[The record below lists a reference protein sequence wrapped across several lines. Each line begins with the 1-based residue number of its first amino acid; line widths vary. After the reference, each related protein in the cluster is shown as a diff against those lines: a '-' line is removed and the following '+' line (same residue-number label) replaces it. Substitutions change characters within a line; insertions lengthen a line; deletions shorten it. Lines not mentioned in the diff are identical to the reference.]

1 MSICL
6 TLSEQL
12 DQEIHDKGIILEIA
26 SDMPE
31 KFEAYYDN
39 AYGVPNPYITINANV
54 KSERARNAL
63 KAHELG
69 HHENCI
75 CDLLSAP
82 KWIRQKYE
90 TLADRWKLQRI
101 MPIEKLIRAF
111 DLGNTTPIAL
121 SDYLE
126 IPIED
131 IFSGIALYYQIYGA
145 ELQYGQYTI
154 YWDPFN
160 IKRDRRRRSAY

>member
-1 MSICL
+1 MSVRL

-12 DQEIHDKGIILEIA
+12 DQEIYDESIILEIA

-39 AYGVPNPYITINANV
+39 AYGVSHPYITINANV
-54 KSERARNAL
+54 VSERERNAL

-75 CDLLSAP
+75 CDLLTAP

-90 TLADRWKLQRI
+90 VLADRWKLQRI
-101 MPIEKLIRAF
+101 MPIEKLIYAF
-111 DLGNTTPIAL
+111 DLGNVTPLAL
-121 SDYLE
+121 ADYLE
-126 IPIED
+126 ITVEELMA
-131 IFSGIALYYQIYGA
+131 GIALYERIRGPVYN
-145 ELQYGQYTI
+145 YGQYTI
-154 YWDPFN
+154 TWHPFV
-160 IKRDRRRRSAY
+160 IKRDRRRRR

>member
-111 DLGNTTPIAL
+111 
-121 SDYLE
+121 
-126 IPIED
+126 
-131 IFSGIALYYQIYGA
+131 IALYYQIYGA